1 MTEIDFYTHAP
12 DRLQVACRLA
22 AKAYGM
28 GLNVRVLTP
37 DHATTMRVDNLLWT
51 VPATGF
57 VPHCRLSSELVGD
70 TPVIVD
76 DVLEHQGPADVLIN
90 LLDDKPAFFRR
101 FTRLVE
107 IVSDEPDDAARGR
120 LKWQF
125 YKQQGYTLR
134 AHDLARE

>member
-1 MTEIDFYTHAP
+1 MTEIDFYTHAA
-12 DRLQVACRLA
+12 DRLQVAARLA
-22 AKAYGM
+22 TKAYGM
-28 GLNVRVLTP
+28 GLNVRILTP
-37 DHATTMRVDNLLWT
+37 DHATTTKLDNLLWT

-57 VPHCRLSSELVGD
+57 IPHCRLSSRLAPE

-76 DVLEHQGPADVLIN
+76 DAQDHQGPADVLIN

-107 IVSDEPDDAARGR
+107 IVTDDPDDAARGR
-120 LKWQF
+120 LRWQF

-134 AHDLARE
+134 AHDLAAE

>member
-12 DRLQVACRLA
+12 DRMQVAARLA
-22 AKAYGM
+22 AKAYAM
-28 GLNVRVLTP
+28 GLNVRILTP
-37 DHATTMRVDNLLWT
+37 DEATTTRLDNLLWT

-57 VPHCRLSSELVGD
+57 VPHCRLSSKLAAQ

-76 DVLEHQGPADVLIN
+76 DAADHQGPADVLIN
-90 LLDDKPAFFRR
+90 LQDDKPAFFRR

-107 IVSDEPDDAARGR
+107 IVSDEPDDAAKGR

>member
-12 DRLQVACRLA
+12 DRLQVAARLA

-28 GLNVRVLTP
+28 GLHVRVLTP
-37 DHATTMRVDNLLWT
+37 DHATTARFANLLWT
-51 VPATGF
+51 VPPTGF
-57 VPHCRLSSELVGD
+57 IPHCRLSSKLAPE

-76 DVLEHQGPADVLIN
+76 DVAEHQGPADVLIN
-90 LLDDKPAFFRR
+90 LQDDKPSFFRR

-107 IVSDEPDDAARGR
+107 IVTDDPDDSARGR

-125 YKQQGYTLR
+125 YKQQG
-134 AHDLARE
+134 

>member
-12 DRLQVACRLA
+12 DRLQVAARLA

-28 GLNVRVLTP
+28 GLNVRILTP
-37 DHATTMRVDNLLWT
+37 DHATTARLDSMLWT
-51 VPATGF
+51 TPATGF
-57 VPHCRLSSELVGD
+57 VPHCRLGSKLASE
-70 TPVIVD
+70 TPVIID
-76 DVLEHQGPADVLIN
+76 DAQEHEGPAEVLIN

-107 IVSDEPDDAARGR
+107 IVTDDPEDAAKGR

-134 AHDLARE
+134 AHALTAE

>member
-12 DRLQVACRLA
+12 DRLQVAARLA

-28 GLNVRVLTP
+28 GLSVRILTP
-37 DHATTMRVDNLLWT
+37 DHATTTRLDNMLWT
-51 VPATGF
+51 TPATGF
-57 VPHCRLSSELVGD
+57 VPHCRLGSTLAPE

-76 DVLEHQGPADVLIN
+76 DAPEHQGPADVLIN

-107 IVSDEPDDAARGR
+107 IVTDDPDEAAKGR

-134 AHDLARE
+134 AHALTAE

>member
-22 AKAYGM
+22 AKAYAM

-37 DHATTMRVDNLLWT
+37 DDAMTTRVDNLLWT
-51 VPATGF
+51 ALPTGF
-57 VPHCRLSSELVGD
+57 VPHCRLSSELVAV

-76 DVLEHQGPADVLIN
+76 DVLDHQGPADVLIN
-90 LLDDKPAFFRR
+90 LLDDKPSFFRR

-107 IVSDEPDDAARGR
+107 IVSDEPGDASRGR
-120 LKWQF
+120 LRWQF

-134 AHDLARE
+134 AHDLTQE